1 MGFKVESKNWIE
13 VVKEDIGR
21 KTCRNQIYEIKIK
34 IAESPDVFLFVFLHC
49 ICFNGIVHLLVKR
62 FA

>member
-13 VVKEDIGR
+13 VVKEDFGH
-21 KTCRNQIYEIKIK
+21 KTCRNQKYVIKIK
-34 IAESPDVFLFVFLHC
+34 IGETADVFLCVFLQC